1 MRMPTIYEK
10 YLWRMRDY
18 YRIKGLEQPSW
29 IDAATRYYSM
39 LFYAGRELHEQC
51 SRTNIPKET
60 IEWLSS
66 LDHSLVSDDLP
77 LELREGAR
85 ECVAVLSEMYHTL
98 IEGKDRYFI
107 NQWTLSRE
115 GRKKMRE
122 YLNIL
127 PTVRN
132 IMPPKTEFTNVPD
145 HLIFSNRIN
154 WVNAEYKLFV
164 AVAGSRICI
173 KNGDPDSCHE
183 EYIDFTSPFLD
194 KIIPMIQWESVN
206 PFLGEKRINGDLD
219 DSNYQ
224 GFSKVQIEINRYS
237 YELNLQPA
245 PEGNP
250 FMEILKLVWEEYE
263 AVLREKDLVLP
274 WFKVLGWA

>member
-18 YRIKGLEQPSW
+18 YRIKGLERPSW

-127 PTVRN
+127 PSVRN
-132 IMPPKTEFTNVPD
+132 IIPLLKQNSP
-145 HLIFSNRIN
+145 
-154 WVNAEYKLFV
+154 
-164 AVAGSRICI
+164 
-173 KNGDPDSCHE
+173 
-183 EYIDFTSPFLD
+183 TSQ
-194 KIIPMIQWESVN
+194 II
-206 PFLGEKRINGDLD
+206 
-219 DSNYQ
+219 
-224 GFSKVQIEINRYS
+224 
-237 YELNLQPA
+237 
-245 PEGNP
+245 
-250 FMEILKLVWEEYE
+250 
-263 AVLREKDLVLP
+263 
-274 WFKVLGWA
+274 

>member
-1 MRMPTIYEK
+1 
-10 YLWRMRDY
+10 MRDY
-18 YRIKGLEQPSW
+18 YRIKGLERPSW

-39 LFYAGRELHEQC
+39 LFYAGRELHEQW

-145 HLIFSNRIN
+145 HLIFS
-154 WVNAEYKLFV
+154 K
-164 AVAGSRICI
+164 
-173 KNGDPDSCHE
+173 DSFWGLNERVPRCMS
-183 EYIDFTSPFLD
+183 T
-194 KIIPMIQWESVN
+194 N
-206 PFLGEKRINGDLD
+206 CR
-219 DSNYQ
+219 
-224 GFSKVQIEINRYS
+224 SKVWKTIGQGGIVGIIMLDIPLYERDRYK
-237 YELNLQPA
+237 
-245 PEGNP
+245 
-250 FMEILKLVWEEYE
+250 I
-263 AVLREKDLVLP
+263 
-274 WFKVLGWA
+274 